1 MRIGISLAL
10 SALVS
15 QVVCAEVCPSSSAKT
30 DDLTINSGETCEITN
45 NKEVNKTITNNGTL
59 ILKSGI
65 TFKNGGSYSIT
76 SNNGFGTIL
85 VKNSVTIDASSTTSA
100 TTGATTLL
108 DNSATTTSSLTID
121 SQDITIDKYKTLT
134 LKAQT
139 ITLGGSASAGAEAG
153 AIGLTESAQTDKHTS
168 ITGDSS
174 ILTSTSTNNVV
185 LSTTTTLNTKD
196 LILTNTRINGGST
209 LTNLTNTK
217 LELDGGFIISSAT
230 SGLTLSA
237 ESDSSSFNLKS
248 NTNTISAGTNA
259 LNIQGTHTF
268 SGEGTLDFV
277 GSTITLGGN
286 ASNSGAG
293 KEATTLTKLTLSTDL
308 NSADKS
314 DPKLGFLGDSKV
326 LFSNVESSGLT
337 LQIVKSGSSGA
348 TLHNINTTFT
358 GGTLQAL
365 DRSDKDQILVIENG
379 NQALQKMAGIT
390 INLSNNQ
397 DTTTT
402 FLGSGIKVYGQDI
415 IINGNSAKNTN
426 TTNILKLQTID
437 DSGEITLG
445 RENNKDY
452 QDGYV
457 NITGS
462 GDGEKVLQLRSQTT
476 TFGGNLTL
484 QNLNIQT
491 QSSDEGMVF
500 VGGEGGVLT
509 LSNVTITSGIDDEDN
524 KNYQSLSFTSDS
536 RSIIL
541 LNQSQ
546 VGTQAVTTADTTNTS
561 ATIKASSLAFTNQ
574 DISLANAGSGGAL
587 NLYSYGASALS
598 SNGSGVGNFA
608 FTDTSITNGSTSALN
623 LYSSEN
629 AKVLAKGLTL
639 SGVTLTTYEISTT
652 KTNGKNAIDLSTAG
666 NDFTTQGSVKIDT
679 AKFLYG
685 DTQGIGMDITIIGG
699 VNGDGKLTLTSEE
712 SGEDFTFGGTLT
724 IDNSLKTTPASSNIS
739 GSSTSDT
746 SQIDITLGSASQSGV
761 QTQADNQ
768 VKWYVNGGLTAIGNA
783 TGGTTTTLTA
793 KSFTFGAGSVVSS
806 INGTLSLS
814 ASDSGDIDLKQA
826 LTMLQGVASA
836 EATISKGTGTLSL
849 GNVIATGKTKIEN
862 ATFNNS
868 NITIK
873 ALGSGADTLAIIND
887 TEVSNISSVDLSDSN
902 LAISSDSNS
911 IQPFLIIHQP
921 RYGNPQD
928 LKFND
933 KATIT
938 SNGTSSIVAKT
949 IKAGDNGGKI
959 SVNVQSGTLTYVE
972 TGTATDTTRDVTS
985 GDAIG
990 SVTLGLKDKQG
1001 GNLALMQSDSAYN
1014 SLKAPNI
1021 TSYNNSTITA
1031 KDFGFDSG
1039 ATLSAT
1045 DGELKL
1051 IAMASSNAETL
1062 TIQKGSLTLNN
1073 ASLGYYKGNGTQTLG
1088 KMTLHNGDTSVAITS
1103 TGTSSIQ
1110 ASELSLKG
1118 NTITSS
1124 EGVLTLQG
1132 VKADSTLGA
1141 VTIGNFGGITIAPN
1155 STTSTAKTTEEVFG
1169 KITLTDT
1176 LTLTANAPY
1185 TSSASPLGGGKFG
1198 VLQAQS
1204 VNFTS
1209 INSDS
1214 PLIQIK
1220 VLDKPLV
1227 GEELFTL
1234 QEGGQ
1239 VVVWTTDGIT
1249 KGNTTAKQGTAITLD
1264 DISLDSGGYKSL
1276 SLSAELIP
1284 DSTTKTQVNAIKVL
1298 LSVAQSNASEL
1309 TESISDDIAKS
1320 QMQTILTQGDNQTI
1334 INSIL
1339 SSPTNPL
1346 KVGFA
1351 ENIAQGN
1358 VVVVGNA
1365 LNYID
1370 DTFTSLSQTLH
1381 LNDRIQTQITLSQ
1394 ASLIEG
1400 RFARHNNPHQTS
1412 SELARF
1418 IRSYHNTHYAS
1429 SDDELPSEEDN
1440 TPSGSGSLWVSY
1452 NGGLATGNSSNS
1464 TINGASAGY
1473 DHSIGS
1479 QALLGGFVSYAYGI
1493 FDGTFLHNTS
1503 HNVSVGLYSRAYFGS
1518 NEIDLT
1524 LSQNVALI
1532 TSEIDVGNT
1541 TMPSLLNGSMQ
1552 YNLYRTSLNA
1562 RYGYTF
1568 KVGDEE
1574 SPYYLKPLVGLNL
1587 SYTYQERAETDAV
1600 ASVGMNALSLFKM
1613 DLSVGME
1620 MRKYINEGTY
1630 FFLMPLVERDL
1641 YGNSCEVDVGFIDS
1655 PNLRYTLDYQSQT
1668 SIAIYGGGEGNLT
1681 ENLALN
1687 GSLGLKVGIEK
1698 SEVLT
1703 SWSVG
1708 LKYKF

>member
-15 QVVCAEVCPSSSAKT
+15 QVVCAEVCPSSSSTGGTGDPFQVSK
-30 DDLTINSGETCEITN
+30 GEICEITSQKSVDSKVTN
-45 NKEVNKTITNNGTL
+45 DGTIIFKGGSIKFTNAGTL
-59 ILKSGI
+59 TVDSTEGL
-65 TFKNGGSYSIT
+65 
-76 SNNGFGTIL
+76 FGKIQ
-85 VKNSVTIDASSTTSA
+85 VQSSATIDAS
-100 TTGATTLL
+100 TGK
-108 DNSATTTSSLTID
+108 SLTIE
-121 SQDITIDKYKTLT
+121 SQDITIDKSKILT
-134 LKAQT
+134 LSAET
-139 ITLGGSASAGAEAG
+139 ITLGGADS
-153 AIGLTESAQTDKHTS
+153 KHTS

-174 ILTSTSTNNVV
+174 ILTSTSTKNVV

-196 LILTNTRINGGST
+196 LILTNTRISGGST
-209 LTNLTNTK
+209 LTNLKNTK
-217 LELDGGFIISSAT
+217 LELDGGFIISGTA
-230 SGLTLSA
+230 LTLSA
-237 ESDSSSFNLKS
+237 ESSGSSSFTLKS

-259 LNIQGTHTF
+259 LSIQGTHTF

-277 GSTITLGGN
+277 GSTITLGD
-286 ASNSGAG
+286 
-293 KEATTLTKLTLSTDL
+293 TDTTKLALLNADTTDTK
-308 NSADKS
+308 A
-314 DPKLGFLGDSKV
+314 PTLGFQASTTTFK
-326 LFSNVESSGLT
+326 NIESSGLT
-337 LQIVKSGSSGA
+337 LQVISGA
-348 TLHNINTTFT
+348 DKATVSNISTTFT
-358 GGTLQAL
+358 NGTLQAL
-365 DRSDKDQILVIENG
+365 NASDKDSILVIENG
-379 NQALQKMAGIT
+379 NSTLTTVGKIT
-390 INLSNNQ
+390 INSG
-397 DTTTT
+397 TTT
-402 FLGSGIKVYGQDI
+402 FKGSGVQIYGQEI
-415 IINGNSAKNTN
+415 TLQNSGNSTLAIS
-426 TTNILKLQTID
+426 TTD
-437 DSGEITLG
+437 DSGEIVLG
-445 RENNKDY
+445 KANTTTTTTISTSSTTNA
-452 QDGYV
+452 DGSV
-457 NITGS
+457 TIKGQTTGIQT
-462 GDGEKVLQLRSQTT
+462 LQLRGTQTT
-476 TFGGNLTL
+476 IGGSITLENL
-484 QNLNIQT
+484 QVST
-491 QSSDEGMVF
+491 QAKNTQADEGMLF
-500 VGGEGGVLT
+500 SLSEGSTLT
-509 LSNVTITSGIDDEDN
+509 LKGATIISGID
-524 KNYQSLSFTSDS
+524 KNYQDISFDTSNGASTLKIETEDS
-536 RSIIL
+536 
-541 LNQSQ
+541 
-546 VGTQAVTTADTTNTS
+546 
-561 ATIKASSLAFTNQ
+561 TIKASSLSFANQTINLTN
-574 DISLANAGSGGAL
+574 GSSGKAL
-587 NLYSYGASALS
+587 NLYSYGASALNS
-598 SNGSGVGNFA
+598 SGSGVGNFA
-608 FTDTSITNGSTSALN
+608 FTDTSITNGSSSALN

-652 KTNGKNAIDLSTAG
+652 KTDNKNAIDLSTAG
-666 NDFTTQGSVKIDT
+666 NDFTTQGSVTIDT
-679 AKFLYG
+679 KKFLYG
-685 DTQGIGMDITIIGG
+685 NTQGIGMDITIIGG
-699 VNGDGKLTLTSEE
+699 SGGDGKLTLKSEE

-724 IDNSLKTTPASSNIS
+724 IDNSSATS
-739 GSSTSDT
+739 GKPDTST

-761 QTQADNQ
+761 QAQADSQN
-768 VKWYVNGGLTAIGNA
+768 VNWYVNGGLTAKGNA
-783 TGGTTTTLTA
+783 GQNTTTTLKA

-814 ASDSGDIDLKQA
+814 ASADNGNIDLTKA
-826 LTMLQGVASA
+826 LTMLQGVSNA
-836 EATISKGTGTLSL
+836 EATISKGTGILSL
-849 GNVIATGKTKIEN
+849 GNVIATGKTKIDN
-862 ATFNNS
+862 ATFS
-868 NITIK
+868 DSSITIRSID
-873 ALGSGADTLAIIND
+873 SGANTL
-887 TEVSNISSVDLSDSN
+887 TISSTSAVSGVKSIDIKDAMLDVKNGVSQELQLNVDGS
-902 LAISSDSNS
+902 
-911 IQPFLIIHQP
+911 
-921 RYGNPQD
+921 
-928 LKFND
+928 
-933 KATIT
+933 IT
-938 SNGTSSIVAKT
+938 SNGNSTITASSIK
-949 IKAGDNGGKI
+949 GNNGNGTYSI
-959 SVNVQSGTLTYVE
+959 NIESGTLTLKE
-972 TGTATDTTRDVTS
+972 TTS
-985 GDAIG
+985 AGNGIG
-990 SVTLGLKDKQG
+990 SVTLGSGTQG
-1001 GNLALMQSDSAYN
+1001 GNLALTNNTSNTYHTF
-1014 SLKAPNI
+1014 KAPNI

-1031 KDFGFDSG
+1031 KDFNFNDSG

-1051 IAMASSNAETL
+1051 IAMDSSNAETL
-1062 TIQKGSLTLNN
+1062 TIKQGSLTLNN
-1073 ASLGYYKGNGTQTLG
+1073 ASLGYYKGNGGQTLS
-1088 KMTLHNGDTSVAITS
+1088 KMTLHNDNTSVAITS

-1132 VKADSTLGA
+1132 VKSDSTLGA
-1141 VTIGNFGGITIAPN
+1141 VTIGNFGGVTIAPN
-1155 STTSTAKTTEEVFG
+1155 STNGSKTTEEVFG

-1209 INSDS
+1209 TDSTS

-1239 VVVWTTDGIT
+1239 VVVWTTNGIT
-1249 KGNTTAKQGTAITLD
+1249 KGSDTTAKQSTAITLD
-1264 DISLDSGGYKSL
+1264 DISLDNGGYKSL
-1276 SLSAELIP
+1276 SLSAELVL
-1284 DSTTKTQVNAIKVL
+1284 DGSKASQVNAIKVL

-1309 TESISDDIAKS
+1309 TESISDNSSKS
-1320 QMQTILTQGDNQTI
+1320 QMQTLLTQGDNQTI

-1400 RFARHNNPHQTS
+1400 RFARNNNPHQTS
-1412 SELARF
+1412 TELARF

-1429 SDDELPSEEDN
+1429 SDDELPSEEDS

-1541 TMPSLLNGSMQ
+1541 TMPSLLNGAMQ

-1587 SYTYQERAETDAV
+1587 SYTYQEGAETDAV

>member
-15 QVVCAEVCPSSSAKT
+15 QVVCAEVCPTASSGST
-30 DDLTINSGETCEITN
+30 EDLTIDSGTTCEITST
-45 NKEVNKTITNNGTL
+45 KSVKQKVTNNGTL
-59 ILKSGI
+59 ILKSEI
-65 TFKNGGSYSIT
+65 TFQNGGTYTIT
-76 SNNGFGTIL
+76 SDNGFGTIL
-85 VKNSVTIDASSTTSA
+85 VKNSVTIDASSTA
-100 TTGATTLL
+100 TAQAEGVALTGDTTP
-108 DNSATTTSSLTID
+108 SLSIE
-121 SQDITIDKYKTLT
+121 SQDITIDKNKTLT

-139 ITLGGSASAGAEAG
+139 ITLGGDGTSTGTGVGAEAG
-153 AIGLTESAQTDKHTS
+153 VIGLTEATTTDKHTKIS
-168 ITGDSS
+168 GDSS

-196 LILTNTRINGGST
+196 LILTNTRINGSELAT
-209 LTNLTNTK
+209 LKNTK
-217 LELDGGFIISSAT
+217 LELDGGFIISGT
-230 SGLTLSA
+230 TLTLSA
-237 ESDSSSFNLKS
+237 DSNSSFNLKS

-286 ASNSGAG
+286 ATAKDTAN
-293 KEATTLTKLTLSTDL
+293 LTKLTLGTDSNSTD
-308 NSADKS
+308 KT

-379 NQALQKMAGIT
+379 NG
-390 INLSNNQ
+390 
-397 DTTTT
+397 DTSFAYGKIQIKGGENAPTT
-402 FLGSGIKVYGQDI
+402 FLGSGIQIYGQSI
-415 IINGNSAKNTN
+415 TINGDTNPNTL
-426 TTNILKLQTID
+426 ILKTIED
-437 DSGEITLG
+437 NGEITLSRRSSNG
-445 RENNKDY
+445 DIR
-452 QDGYV
+452 DGDIL
-457 NITGS
+457 ITGS
-462 GDGEKVLQLRSQTT
+462 STSKNLQLRGVKTT
-476 TFGGNLTL
+476 IGGNTTL

-536 RSIIL
+536 RSTIFLGQPQPSTPTIT
-541 LNQSQ
+541 S
-546 VGTQAVTTADTTNTS
+546 VATSSVNT
-561 ATIKASSLAFTNQ
+561 TIKASSLAFTNQ
-574 DISLANAGSGGAL
+574 DISLANAGGGGAL
-587 NLYSYGASALS
+587 NLYSYGASTLS

-608 FTDTSITNGSTSALN
+608 FTDTSITNGSGATLN

-639 SGVTLTTYEISTT
+639 DNITLTTYKINNA
-652 KTNGKNAIDLSTAG
+652 KTNEKNAIDLSTAG

-699 VNGDGKLTLTSEE
+699 ENGDGKLTLTSATEGD
-712 SGEDFTFGGTLT
+712 SFTFGGTLT
-724 IDNSLKTTPASSNIS
+724 IDNSLKTPSSSSSSSASS
-739 GSSTSDT
+739 T
-746 SQIDITLGSASQSGV
+746 SQIDITLGSTSQSGV
-761 QTQADNQ
+761 QAQADSQN
-768 VKWYVNGGLTAIGNA
+768 VKWHVNGGLTAIGNA

-806 INGTLSLS
+806 INGTLSLN

-826 LTMLQGVASA
+826 LTMLQGVSSA
-836 EATISKGTGTLSL
+836 EATISKGVGNLSL

-873 ALGSGADTLAIIND
+873 ALGSGADTLAVINSN
-887 TEVSNISSVDLSDSN
+887 EVSGISSVDLSDSN

-949 IKAGDNGGKI
+949 IKAGSDNNGKI

-972 TGTATDTTRDVTS
+972 TGTATGTTREATS

-1001 GNLALMQSDSAYN
+1001 GNLALMQSDSTYN

-1021 TSYNNSTITA
+1021 TSYNDSTITA
-1031 KDFGFDSG
+1031 KDFNFNDSG

-1051 IAMASSNAETL
+1051 IAMDSTNAETL
-1062 TIQKGSLTLNN
+1062 TIKQGSLTLDN

-1155 STTSTAKTTEEVFG
+1155 STNGSKTTEEVFG

-1204 VNFTS
+1204 VAFTQ
-1209 INSDS
+1209 NGGADT

-1239 VVVWTTDGIT
+1239 VVVWTTNGIT
-1249 KGNTTAKQGTAITLD
+1249 KGSDTTTGKTGNQAITLD

-1276 SLSAELIP
+1276 SLSAELVP
-1284 DSTTKTQVNAIKVL
+1284 NTEKTQVNAIKVL

-1309 TESISDDIAKS
+1309 TESISDNSSKS
-1320 QMQTILTQGDNQTI
+1320 QMQTLLTQGDNQTI

-1400 RFARHNNPHQTS
+1400 RFARNNNPHQTS
-1412 SELARF
+1412 SELAKF

-1429 SDDELPSEEDN
+1429 SDDELPSEEDS

-1541 TMPSLLNGSMQ
+1541 TMPSLLNGAMQ

-1587 SYTYQERAETDAV
+1587 SYTYQEGAETDAV

>member
-15 QVVCAEVCPSSSAKT
+15 QVVCAEVCPSSLAKT
-30 DDLTINSGETCEITN
+30 DDLTINSGETCEITSTKN
-45 NKEVNKTITNNGTL
+45 VKSNVKNDGTL

-65 TFKNGGSYSIT
+65 TFQNGGTYTIT
-76 SNNGFGTIL
+76 SDNGFGTIL
-85 VKNSVTIDASSTTSA
+85 VKNSVTIDASSTDSA

-108 DNSATTTSSLTID
+108 DSSTNTGGSLTID
-121 SQDITIDKYKTLT
+121 SQDITIDKNRTLT

-139 ITLGGSASAGAEAG
+139 ITLGGSATSTGTGAGVAGIAEA
-153 AIGLTESAQTDKHTS
+153 TQTDKHTS

-196 LILTNTRINGGST
+196 LILTNTRISGGST
-209 LTNLTNTK
+209 LTDFKNTK
-217 LELDGGFIISSAT
+217 LELDGGFIISGT
-230 SGLTLSA
+230 TLTLSA
-237 ESDSSSFNLKS
+237 DTSGSSFTLKS

-286 ASNSGAG
+286 ASSGATA
-293 KEATTLTKLTLSTDL
+293 KDTANLTKLTLSTDSSSS
-308 NSADKS
+308 NKS

-415 IINGNSAKNTN
+415 IINGNSAKNT

-524 KNYQSLSFTSDS
+524 KNYQSLSFTSDT
-536 RSIIL
+536 RSTIL

-546 VGTQAVTTADTTNTS
+546 VGTQAVATTGATNTS

-608 FTDTSITNGSTSALN
+608 FTDTSITNGSSSALN

-639 SGVTLTTYEISTT
+639 DNITLTTYKTDNT
-652 KTNGKNAIDLSTAG
+652 KTNEKNAIDLSTAG

-699 VNGDGKLTLTSEE
+699 TDGNGKLTLKSEE

-724 IDNSLKTTPASSNIS
+724 IDNSLKTTPASS
-739 GSSTSDT
+739 SSSSSSASST
-746 SQIDITLGSASQSGV
+746 SQIDITLGSTQQSGV
-761 QTQADNQ
+761 QVQTNSQN
-768 VKWYVNGGLTAIGNA
+768 VNWYVNGGLTAIGNA

-806 INGTLSLS
+806 INGTLSLN

-826 LTMLQGVASA
+826 LTMLQGVSSA
-836 EATISKGTGTLSL
+836 EATISKGVGNLSL

-873 ALGSGADTLAIIND
+873 ALGSGADTLTITSD
-887 TEVSNISSVDLSDSN
+887 SEVSGITSIDLTDSN
-902 LAISSDSNS
+902 LIVETAGKTA
-911 IQPFLIIHQP
+911 QPLLLEQSAQTTPQSLKLIKIEEK
-921 RYGNPQD
+921 N
-928 LKFND
+928 
-933 KATIT
+933 ATIT
-938 SNGTSSIVAKT
+938 SRGVSKISANSISVDSGTY
-949 IKAGDNGGKI
+949 
-959 SVNVQSGTLTYVE
+959 SVNVESGSLTLE
-972 TGTATDTTRDVTS
+972 EIGTA
-985 GDAIG
+985 GDGIG
-990 SVTLGLKDKQG
+990 SVTLGLEGKQG
-1001 GNLALMQSDSAYN
+1001 GNLALTNNTSNAYHTF
-1014 SLKAPNI
+1014 KAPNI

-1031 KDFGFDSG
+1031 NTFDFNTNG
-1039 ATLSAT
+1039 ATLSTT

-1062 TIQKGSLTLNN
+1062 TIQKGSLTLDN
-1073 ASLGYYKGNGTQTLG
+1073 ASLSYYKGNGDQTLS
-1088 KMTLHNGDTSVAITS
+1088 KITLHNGSDSVAITS

-1110 ASELSLKG
+1110 ASELSLKD

-1155 STTSTAKTTEEVFG
+1155 STNGSKTTEEVFG

-1204 VNFTS
+1204 VAFTQ
-1209 INSDS
+1209 NGGADS

-1239 VVVWTTDGIT
+1239 VVVWTTNGIT
-1249 KGNTTAKQGTAITLD
+1249 KTTTQKTNTAITLD

-1284 DSTTKTQVNAIKVL
+1284 DSETSSQVNAIKVL

-1309 TESISDDIAKS
+1309 TESISDNSSKS
-1320 QMQTILTQGDNQTI
+1320 QMQTLLTQGDNQTI

-1400 RFARHNNPHQTS
+1400 RFARNNNPHQTS

-1418 IRSYHNTHYAS
+1418 IRSYHNTRYAS
-1429 SDDELPSEEDN
+1429 SDDELPSEEDS

-1541 TMPSLLNGSMQ
+1541 TMPSLLNGAMQ
-1552 YNLYRTSLNA
+1552 YDLYRTSLNA

-1587 SYTYQERAETDAV
+1587 SYTYQEGAETDAV

>member
-15 QVVCAEVCPSSSAKT
+15 QVVCAEVCPSTAST
-30 DDLTINSGETCEITN
+30 RQVDDLQVSEGQTCEITTT
-45 NKEVNKTITNNGTL
+45 KEVKQTITNNGTL

-65 TFKNGGSYSIT
+65 TFKNGGNYSIT

-85 VKNSVTIDASSTTSA
+85 VKNSVTIDASSTTTA
-100 TTGATTLL
+100 TAGATTLL
-108 DNSATTTSSLTID
+108 DSVTTTATTSSLTID
-121 SQDITIDKYKTLT
+121 SQDITIDKNRTLT
-134 LKAQT
+134 LKAET
-139 ITLGGSASAGAEAG
+139 ITLGGSASAGGGVG
-153 AIGLTESAQTDKHTS
+153 AIGLTESAQTDKHTKIS
-168 ITGDSS
+168 GDSS

-230 SGLTLSA
+230 SGLTLGADTSG
-237 ESDSSSFNLKS
+237 SSSFTLKS

-286 ASNSGAG
+286 ASSGATG
-293 KEATTLTKLTLSTDL
+293 KDATTLTKLTLSTDSSSS
-308 NSADKS
+308 NKS

-379 NQALQKMAGIT
+379 NGDQSFAYGEIQIKGGENAP
-390 INLSNNQ
+390 
-397 DTTTT
+397 TT
-402 FLGSGIKVYGQDI
+402 FLGSGIQIYGQSI
-415 IINGNSAKNTN
+415 TINGDTNPNTL
-426 TTNILKLQTID
+426 ILKTIE
-437 DSGEITLG
+437 DSGEITLSRRSSNG
-445 RENNKDY
+445 DIR
-452 QDGYV
+452 DGDIL
-457 NITGS
+457 ITGS
-462 GDGEKVLQLRSQTT
+462 STSKTLDSKNLQLRGVKTT
-476 TFGGNLTL
+476 IGGNTTL

-509 LSNVTITSGIDDEDN
+509 LSNVTITSGIEDGDN

-536 RSIIL
+536 RSTIFL
-541 LNQSQ
+541 GQPQPS
-546 VGTQAVTTADTTNTS
+546 TQNTASTTSPTNT
-561 ATIKASSLAFTNQ
+561 TIKASSLAFTNQ
-574 DISLANAGSGGAL
+574 DISLANAGSGGTL
-587 NLYSYGASALS
+587 NLYSYGASALG

-608 FTDTSITNGSTSALN
+608 FTDTSITNGSGATLN

-666 NDFTTQGSVKIDT
+666 NDFTAQGSVKIDT
-679 AKFLYG
+679 KKFLYG
-685 DTQGIGMDITIIGG
+685 NTQGIGMDITIIGG
-699 VNGDGKLTLTSEE
+699 ENGDGKLTLTSEE

-724 IDNSLKTTPASSNIS
+724 IDNSLKTASNPSNIS
-739 GSSTSDT
+739 SSSTSDA
-746 SQIDITLGSASQSGV
+746 SQIDITLGTSQSGV
-761 QTQADNQ
+761 QTQTNNQ
-768 VKWYVNGGLTAIGNA
+768 NVKWYVNGGLTAIGNA

-806 INGTLSLS
+806 INGTLSLN
-814 ASDSGDIDLKQA
+814 ASDSGNIDLAKA
-826 LTMLQGVASA
+826 LTMLQGVSSA

-849 GNVIATGKTKIEN
+849 GNVIATGKTKITD

-873 ALGSGADTLAIIND
+873 ALGSDANTLAVTNDASAVSGIN
-887 TEVSNISSVDLSDSN
+887 NIDITDSN
-902 LAISSDSNS
+902 LVIAKTSSGM
-911 IQPFLIIHQP
+911 QPYLIVHQTQ
-921 RYGNPQD
+921 YGEAQD
-928 LKFND
+928 LKLNGGG
-933 KATIT
+933 TIT
-938 SNGTSSIVAKT
+938 SRGTSTITAKT
-949 IKAGDNGGKI
+949 IAAENGDGSGI
-959 SVNVQSGTLTYVE
+959 YSINVESGTLTLSE
-972 TGTATDTTRDVTS
+972 TSSA
-985 GDAIG
+985 GDKIG
-990 SVTLGLKDKQG
+990 SVTLGSGTQG
-1001 GNLALMQSDSAYN
+1001 GNLALTNNTSSTYHDF
-1014 SLKAPNI
+1014 KALNI
-1021 TSYNNSTITA
+1021 TSYNDSTITA
-1031 KDFGFDSG
+1031 NTFDFN
-1039 ATLSAT
+1039 TNKVELSAT

-1051 IAMASSNAETL
+1051 IAMASSSDTL
-1062 TIQKGSLTLNN
+1062 TIKQGSLTLNN
-1073 ASLGYYKGNGTQTLG
+1073 GDLSYYYTNGAQTLG
-1088 KMTLHNGDTSVAITS
+1088 KMTLHNTSTSVAITS
-1103 TGTSSIQ
+1103 TGDSSIQ
-1110 ASELSLKG
+1110 ASELSLSG

-1132 VKADSTLGA
+1132 VKSDSTLGA
-1141 VTIGNFGGITIAPN
+1141 VTIGNFGGLTITSAP
-1155 STTSTAKTTEEVFG
+1155 KTGSSEISLADIKLG
-1169 KITLTDT
+1169 ST

-1204 VNFTS
+1204 VAFTQ
-1209 INSDS
+1209 NGGADS

-1239 VVVWTTDGIT
+1239 VVVWTTNGIT
-1249 KGNTTAKQGTAITLD
+1249 KGNATGEKAGNQAITLD

-1284 DSTTKTQVNAIKVL
+1284 DSSKASQVNAIKVL

-1309 TESISDDIAKS
+1309 TESISDNSSKA

-1418 IRSYHNTHYAS
+1418 IRSYHNTRYAS
-1429 SDDELPSEEDN
+1429 SDDELPSEEDKA
-1440 TPSGSGSLWVSY
+1440 PSGNGSLWVSY

-1541 TMPSLLNGSMQ
+1541 TMPSLLNGAMQ

-1587 SYTYQERAETDAV
+1587 SYTYQEGAETDAV